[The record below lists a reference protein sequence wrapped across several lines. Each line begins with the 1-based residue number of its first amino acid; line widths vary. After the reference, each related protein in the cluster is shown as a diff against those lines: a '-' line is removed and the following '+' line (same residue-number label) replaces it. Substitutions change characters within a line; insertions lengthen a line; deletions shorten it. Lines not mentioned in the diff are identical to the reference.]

1 MTHVMVTG
9 GAGFIAYHLINSLVE
24 NGYEV
29 SAFDSFNHYYDPELK
44 RDRADKL
51 KDLGVDVAFVDLKD
65 RPALIK
71 FVEHHKPDIVMHL
84 AAYAGIRHSLKDP
97 QTYIDNNITGTQNL
111 IDACNKAG
119 VDKVVYA
126 SSSSVMAGN
135 PLPWNEEEKC
145 GHLLNPYGYSKIT
158 NENQFMS
165 SNIKSAIGL
174 RFFTVYGPWGRPD
187 MALFDFT
194 KNIVAGKPIQLYNY
208 GDMIR
213 DFTYVDDIVQ
223 GIRLIFDEI
232 QKHDSVKEI
241 YNIGYGEQVKLVD
254 FVEHIENNLDRKSI
268 RDLVPMHPADAQAT
282 WSDTTK
288 LQKLGY
294 NPTTSIAEGVQKFIE
309 WYKMYYNIN

>member
-1 MTHVMVTG
+1 
-9 GAGFIAYHLINSLVE
+9 
-24 NGYEV
+24 
-29 SAFDSFNHYYDPELK
+29 
-44 RDRADKL
+44 
-51 KDLGVDVAFVDLKD
+51 
-65 RPALIK
+65 
-71 FVEHHKPDIVMHL
+71 
-84 AAYAGIRHSLKDP
+84 
-97 QTYIDNNITGTQNL
+97 
-111 IDACNKAG
+111 
-119 VDKVVYA
+119 
-126 SSSSVMAGN
+126 
-135 PLPWNEEEKC
+135 
-145 GHLLNPYGYSKIT
+145 
-158 NENQFMS
+158 MS

-208 GDMIR
+208 GNMIR
-213 DFTYVDDIVQ
+213 DFTYIDDIVQ